1 LIRTINVI
9 TSMVGFGGEV
19 IARPRSIEL
28 GRRQVLHE
36 QRFFSAQ
43 KARPEPP
50 RTGSTGPLKP
60 LKMLQQ
66 TATTSR
72 RMSLQVISGNTS
84 FGASSRPSE
93 KKKKNGQGRRKGRR
107 VSMMPRVNARSGS
120 RSSVGRTSQGRQS
133 LGRQSVGRQS
143 VGRQSVGRQSAGRQ
157 SMGR

>member
-1 LIRTINVI
+1 
-9 TSMVGFGGEV
+9 
-19 IARPRSIEL
+19 
-28 GRRQVLHE
+28 
-36 QRFFSAQ
+36 
-43 KARPEPP
+43 
-50 RTGSTGPLKP
+50 
-60 LKMLQQ
+60 MLQ

-107 VSMMPRVNARSGS
+107 VSMMPRVNARSGKSS

-143 VGRQSVGRQSAGRQ
+143 VGRQSAGRQ

>member
-1 LIRTINVI
+1 MARQDGCGLR
-9 TSMVGFGGEV
+9 FGAGCELNLHFSEV
-19 IARPRSIEL
+19 FRRSFGAPCPFNL
-28 GRRQVLHE
+28 TVCANMSSSL
-36 QRFFSAQ
+36 S
-43 KARPEPP
+43 
-50 RTGSTGPLKP
+50 SS
-60 LKMLQQ
+60 
-66 TATTSR
+66 SR